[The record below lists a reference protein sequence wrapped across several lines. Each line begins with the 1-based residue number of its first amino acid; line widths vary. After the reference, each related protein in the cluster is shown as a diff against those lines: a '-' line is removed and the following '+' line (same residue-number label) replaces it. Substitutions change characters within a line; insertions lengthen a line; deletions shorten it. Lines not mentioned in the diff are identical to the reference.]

1 MEEFNSLEKY
11 HLKNTHLDDHQK
23 AIIESLFQ
31 VPSGIN
37 EFIFILLL
45 VIFGTNDWINFYII
59 AGVVGVFLAYI
70 ATKTIKNQITLK
82 IFALLSMPFAGR
94 GGMLIQFILAIVS
107 YYLTKTY
114 LVSILAVLVGLGI
127 TSIIFPGFQAM
138 IFLNRGD
145 AKQKKKKLHFKYV
158 MANKIFDTKF

>member
-59 AGVVGVFLAYI
+59 AGVVGALIAYI
-70 ATKTIKNQITLK
+70 ATKKIKNKSSIK
-82 IFALLSMPFAGR
+82 IFAFLSVPFAGN
-94 GGMLIQFILAIVS
+94 GGMLIQLILAIVS

-114 LVSILAVLVGLGI
+114 LVSILAVLVGFGV
-127 TSIIFPGFQAM
+127 TSILFPGFHAM
-138 IFLNRGD
+138 MLLNRGD
-145 AKQKKKKLHFKYV
+145 SQQKKRKLHFKYV
-158 MANKIFDTKF
+158 MANKIFDKKF

>member
-45 VIFGTNDWINFYII
+45 VIFGTNDWVNFYII
-59 AGVVGVFLAYI
+59 AGVFVFFSFIKLLTKKKFSEEYSSFYI
-70 ATKTIKNQITLK
+70 ITLGL
-82 IFALLSMPFAGR
+82 IINFFPFIP
-94 GGMLIQFILAIVS
+94 GGNFFNNWI
-107 YYLTKTY
+107 
-114 LVSILAVLVGLGI
+114 
-127 TSIIFPGFQAM
+127 SIILYYNIGFY
-138 IFLNRGD
+138 LYSYKRV
-145 AKQKKKKLHFKYV
+145 LL
-158 MANKIFDTKF
+158 